1 MKRFLT
7 VLTLFVMLTSLC
19 AVQVF
24 AQATGTIKGF
34 AKDENGKPITDATV
48 ELDNIEKGAKQT
60 LKVNSKGEYFSA
72 GIAAGTYNAILIDK
86 DGKRIDA
93 FGKVPIAAGQE
104 TTVNFDLKKDKIGG
118 PTPEEL
124 KKIEEVK
131 ASNEN
136 IKNLNVIL
144 AQTRDLMK
152 AGNYD
157 QAIAMLQPAAEK
169 NPQQDL
175 LWGYLGDAYTGDKKY
190 PEAVEAYNKAIAL
203 KPKNGGYL
211 SGLANAYAKSGQNDK
226 AVEQYNA
233 AAQAEP
239 ANAAMYFFNEG
250 AVFTNT
256 QHPKE
261 AVAAFDKS
269 IAADPNR
276 AEAYYYKGE
285 NLIAMAQLDSK
296 TNKMI
301 APPGTAESFQK
312 YIELKPDGPLVTQA
326 KGYLD
331 ALGAKVETTY
341 GKGKTPPKKQ

>member
-1 MKRFLT
+1 MKRFL
-7 VLTLFVMLTSLC
+7 FLTSIL
-19 AVQVF
+19 AILVGLSVIPAL
-24 AQATGTIKGF
+24 AQAGTVKGS
-34 AKDENGKPITDATV
+34 AKDENGKAITDGSV
-48 ELDNIEKGAKQT
+48 ELDNVDTGK
-60 LKVNSKGEYFSA
+60 KVTTKTNGKGEYVGLGLPA
-72 GIAAGTYNAILIDK
+72 GSYNVILIDK

-93 FGKVPIAAGQE
+93 FGKVPVAANQE
-104 TTVNFDLKKDKIGG
+104 TTVNFDLKKDKSGG
-118 PTPEEL
+118 PSP
-124 KKIEEVK
+124 EEVK
-131 ASNEN
+131 KYEEAKAANEN
-136 IKNLNVIL
+136 IKNLNAML

-152 AGNYD
+152 AGNFD
-157 QAIAMLQPAAEK
+157 QCITMLQPAAEK

-175 LWGYLGDAYTGDKKY
+175 LWGYLGDAYVGAKKY
-190 PEAVEAYNKAIAL
+190 PEAIEAYSKAIQL
-203 KPKNGGYL
+203 KPNNGGYH
-211 SGLANAYAKSGQNDK
+211 SGLANSYAKSGQNDK
-226 AVEQYNA
+226 AVQEYNA

-285 NLIAMAQLDSK
+285 NLIAMASLDPK

-326 KGYLD
+326 KGYLE
-331 ALGAKVETTY
+331 ALGSKVETTY
-341 GKGKTPPKKQ
+341 GKGKTAPSKKQ